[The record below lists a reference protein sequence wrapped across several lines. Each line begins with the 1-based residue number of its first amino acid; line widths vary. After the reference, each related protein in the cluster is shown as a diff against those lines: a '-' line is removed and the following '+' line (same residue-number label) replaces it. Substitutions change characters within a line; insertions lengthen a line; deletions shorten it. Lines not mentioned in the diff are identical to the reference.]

1 MPIRF
6 PPVTMGP
13 VALYREQQWLKNGL
27 KSFDVVPAP
36 NLGQVGVAFMGMPS
50 ANGTQTILNPG
61 LPRPKGNT
69 FAVNLR
75 RLATV
80 YEAPTSTAIVNPAK
94 DLINNHIDE
103 YAGDNRVLGTSN
115 ARIIGVSR
123 DATGAAIGNCTV
135 NVFKTFNNELVGSTV
150 SDGSGNWTVYP
161 NQSGPYYFVEYKTGS
176 PDVFGTSPNTNTSTQ
191 FAPGQ

>member
-13 VALYREQQWLKNGL
+13 VALYREQLWLANGF
-27 KSFDVVPAP
+27 KAFDVVPAP
-36 NLGQVGVAFMGMPS
+36 NLGQVGVIFSGMPS
-50 ANGTQTILNPG
+50 ATGTQTILNPG

-80 YEAPTSTAIVNPAK
+80 YEAPTSTSVVNPAK
-94 DLINNHIDE
+94 QIINDHIDE
-103 YAGDNRVLGTSN
+103 YAGYNRVLGYSN
-115 ARIIGVSR
+115 NRITGVSR
-123 DATGAAIGNCTV
+123 DATGAALGGCTV
-135 NVFKTFNNELVGSTV
+135 NVFQTFNNVLVGSTV

-161 NQSGPYYFVEYKTGS
+161 DQAGPYYFVEYKAGS
-176 PDVFGTSPNTNTSTQ
+176 PDVFGTSPNTNTATQ
-191 FAPGQ
+191 FSPGQ